1 MQIADAIPN
10 LPADIVRHALGT
22 LIGLLPRPTADT
34 PENRAGCEATAVAAV
49 AALRPTDAFQLLL
62 AVQIVGTYAHAMECL
77 RLSAEPG
84 RSVDLVARTRSW
96 AASLIRVMHESLRDL
111 GRAQAKARKP
121 GTTHTGAR
129 SRAEPRRARSVTD
142 PVRPKLHLVN

>member
-34 PENRAGCEATAVAAV
+34 PENRAACEATAVAAV

-62 AVQIVGTYAHAMECL
+62 AVQIVGTYATPWNAC
-77 RLSAEPG
+77 ACPQNQAG
-84 RSVDLVARTRSW
+84 RSTL
-96 AASLIRVMHESLRDL
+96 LRV
-111 GRAQAKARKP
+111 
-121 GTTHTGAR
+121 
-129 SRAEPRRARSVTD
+129 
-142 PVRPKLHLVN
+142 PVRGRRP